1 MPKLRFEHRSVF
13 LTAIANEQRLRVLEM
28 LSKGEV
34 AVMEL
39 SEKIGISQS
48 ALSQHLAKLRM
59 AKMVTTRREAQ
70 TIFYSVTSPEVRKI
84 LATLEGIFEPADPEP
99 AEHEIAK
106 LRSVRG

>member
-13 LTAIANEQRLRVLEM
+13 LTAIANEQRLKVLEM

-39 SEKIGISQS
+39 SERIGISQS
-48 ALSQHLAKLRM
+48 ALSQHLAKLRV

-84 LATLEGIFEPADPEP
+84 LETLEGIFERADFVPEQQV
-99 AEHEIAK
+99 AGK
-106 LRSVRG
+106 LRSRR

>member
-1 MPKLRFEHRSVF
+1 MPKLRFEHRSIF
-13 LTAIANEQRLRVLEM
+13 LAAIANEQRLRVLEL

-70 TIFYSVTSPEVRKI
+70 TIFYAVTSPEVHKI
-84 LATLEGIFEPADPEP
+84 LATLEGIFEAADYEP
-99 AEHEIAK
+99 AEHEITK
-106 LRSVRG
+106 LRSARG

>member
-13 LTAIANEQRLRVLEM
+13 LTAIANEQRLKVLEM

-39 SEKIGISQS
+39 SERIGISQS
-48 ALSQHLAKLRM
+48 ALSQHLAKLRV

-84 LATLEGIFEPADPEP
+84 LETLEGIFERSDLVPEQQV
-99 AEHEIAK
+99 AGK
-106 LRSVRG
+106 LRSRR